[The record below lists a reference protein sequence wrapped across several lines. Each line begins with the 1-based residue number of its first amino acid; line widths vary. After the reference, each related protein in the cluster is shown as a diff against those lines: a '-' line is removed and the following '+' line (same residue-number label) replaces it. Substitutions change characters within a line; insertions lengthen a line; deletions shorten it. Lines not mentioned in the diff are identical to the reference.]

1 MNHVAMQQHA
11 RIMQEHTDYTSKLV
25 AQLEQNC
32 HFFAKTDDFPNNL
45 YWKDFDAMCKL
56 INDNFG
62 MLANKLQSI
71 YHLSEK
77 GVRLCILILMGVTDG
92 KQLARMLFYSERG
105 IRTSKNRLA
114 KKLGTNSIELRNFL
128 INLAINNVSN
138 ETDSSFVYG
147 SK

>member
-25 AQLEQNC
+25 TQLEQNC

-45 YWKDFDAMCKL
+45 SWKDFDAMCKL

-128 INLAINNVSN
+128 INLAINNASN